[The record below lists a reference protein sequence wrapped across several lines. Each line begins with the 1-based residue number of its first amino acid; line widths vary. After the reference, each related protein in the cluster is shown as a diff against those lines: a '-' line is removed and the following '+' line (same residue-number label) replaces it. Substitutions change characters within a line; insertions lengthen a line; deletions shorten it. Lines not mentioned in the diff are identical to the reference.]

1 MQKEISHEKARPIS
15 LLLPKR
21 HFRLCAAWTTSSR
34 GEIPREM
41 IISIVW
47 QIKQVPELRLRLC
60 TKEQCSNWLKC
71 QKNENYVRNRP
82 PDASI
87 KQQDQFD
94 ERRKGVFCKS
104 KNQGPTTIENLLSTK
119 KQVTNSITGN
129 MSRGLIVKIQLYNK
143 EVQS

>member
-1 MQKEISHEKARPIS
+1 MVE
-15 LLLPKR
+15 
-21 HFRLCAAWTTSSR
+21 SSK
-34 GEIPREM
+34 
-41 IISIVW
+41 S
-47 QIKQVPELRLRLC
+47 
-60 TKEQCSNWLKC
+60 
-71 QKNENYVRNRP
+71 ENCVRNQP
-82 PDASI
+82 PDAFI
-87 KQQDQFD
+87 KQQNQLD